1 MGTVF
6 EPYHLSAETT
16 SLISKNLQKS
26 PGELL
31 EFLMCFHYQEAKPQ
45 TSRPYVSACTIASG
59 YFLGG
64 LLPLLPYLCVKHDE
78 VLRGLWWSIG
88 VMVVALLAFG
98 WCKTGIVSGWK
109 GRENA
114 VKCLRGALEMVT
126 VGTVA
131 AGTAVGLVR
140 ALNHG

>member
-1 MGTVF
+1 
-6 EPYHLSAETT
+6 
-16 SLISKNLQKS
+16 
-26 PGELL
+26 
-31 EFLMCFHYQEAKPQ
+31 
-45 TSRPYVSACTIASG
+45 
-59 YFLGG
+59 
-64 LLPLLPYLCVKHDE
+64 
-78 VLRGLWWSIG
+78 
-88 VMVVALLAFG
+88 MVVALLAFG